1 MASLKKHEV
10 DNIFNIFSIILSR
23 KTILGKTNLSNW
35 LNNVF
40 TKKGEDLLI
49 SKKGFSSWNN
59 LGSDLFFST
68 LFRNGSVKSSEIIQY
83 CVVDS

>member
-1 MASLKKHEV
+1 MASVKKHEV

-49 SKKGFSSWNN
+49 SKKVFLVGTTWEAIC
-59 LGSDLFFST
+59 FFQRCSGT
-68 LFRNGSVKSSEIIQY
+68 
-83 CVVDS
+83 VV